1 MTTET
6 KKPASQAA
14 KKTNKEQGNVAKAPI
29 ASKTKA
35 TTPKVTSK
43 VAATPKAV
51 VKQTAPKLSEKTAA
65 KSVVKSTT
73 TITVKQIG
81 SPLRRE
87 SKQKLYLL
95 SLGLGKMNR
104 IRTLPDTPSV
114 RGLIRKAQHMV
125 MVLS

>member
-1 MTTET
+1 MTTEI

-35 TTPKVTSK
+35 TTPKVASK
-43 VAATPKAV
+43 AAATPKAI
-51 VKQTAPKLSEKTAA
+51 VKQTTPKLSEKAA
-65 KSVVKSTT
+65 TKSVVKST